1 MNIDIKRD
9 VPDFSFVILENKPD
23 TDVPID
29 VIRWDS
35 VSQRLRSVGTIQTI
49 LDMNELMSK
58 AFEICNPDI
67 WFAPDF
73 PEFLLP
79 RDNPSYKEMSC
90 SKAAPQV
97 PKKVITW
104 GVVRKEPG
112 TVSGPPFG
120 GTQEVKPRHRE
131 YIAIFNDQT
140 KNYVVGNTTSGLNT
154 ETERFRLVKVKA
166 QVFDNLV
173 QYNIWSKSNYEAE
186 IMMEWFEDF
195 MDKYTGMF
203 REAGIVQL
211 LFNRRVRDE
220 TLFQMKNGYHA
231 RSGLYYVRTERVS
244 VDSISP
250 IKRINL
256 NISTQQLLKSVDNI
270 NDQLSDYNLY
280 DKIIDKWIR
289 RNTIGG

>member
-1 MNIDIKRD
+1 
-9 VPDFSFVILENKPD
+9 
-23 TDVPID
+23 
-29 VIRWDS
+29 
-35 VSQRLRSVGTIQTI
+35 
-49 LDMNELMSK
+49 
-58 AFEICNPDI
+58 
-67 WFAPDF
+67 
-73 PEFLLP
+73 
-79 RDNPSYKEMSC
+79 MSC

-140 KNYVVGNTTSGLNT
+140 KSYIIGSDKSQLIP
-154 ETERFRLVKVKA
+154 ETERFRLLKMTA

-186 IMMEWFEDF
+186 TMIEWFEEF
-195 MDKYTGMF
+195 MGNYTGMF

-220 TLFQMKNGYHA
+220 TLFNMKNGYHA
-231 RSGLYYVRTERVS
+231 RSVLYYVRTERVS
-244 VDSISP
+244 VESISP

-256 NISTQQLLKSVDNI
+256 NVSTQQLLKSVDNL

-280 DKIIDKWIR
+280 NRIIDKWIS
-289 RNTIGG
+289 RNTIGGQ